1 MTYLEIVNKVLVRLR
16 ERSVST
22 VAQNTYSAMVGEFVN
37 DAKRE
42 VELAWEWGSNREIIT
57 VYTVVAETMY
67 DLPSFGQFGKIL
79 SGWNQTSTRNMYE
92 ASQRGITQRNLAG
105 IVTGAPYLYTYR
117 GQDASQNVT
126 LELYPEPDLVY
137 ELKLNVYRPQDE
149 LTADGTVLTIPWRPV
164 VLLAAAM
171 LAEEK
176 GEAGG
181 TTSARYFEMA
191 NKALS
196 DAISIDANRYGTEL
210 TFVGV

>member
-16 ERSVST
+16 ERTVST

-42 VELAWEWGSNREIIT
+42 IELAWDWGSNREIIT
-57 VYTVVAETMY
+57 VYTIVAETEY
-67 DLPSFGQFGKIL
+67 DLPLFGQFGKIL

-92 ASQRGITQRNLAG
+92 ASQNAITQRNLG
-105 IVTGAPYLYTYR
+105 GVQTGSPFLYTFR
-117 GQDASQNVT
+117 GQDAGQNAT
-126 LELYPEPDLVY
+126 IELYPSPDNVY

-149 LTADGTVLTIPWRPV
+149 LSADGTVMTIPWRPV

-191 NKALS
+191 NKSLS
-196 DAISIDANRYGTEL
+196 DSIAIDANRYGTEL
-210 TFVGV
+210 IYVEV